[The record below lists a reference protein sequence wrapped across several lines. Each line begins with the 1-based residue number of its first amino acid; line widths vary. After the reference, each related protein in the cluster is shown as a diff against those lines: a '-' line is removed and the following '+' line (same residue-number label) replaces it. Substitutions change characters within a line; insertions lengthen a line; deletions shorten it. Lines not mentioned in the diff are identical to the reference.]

1 MTEPPGEAL
10 RMLIAAPPGLGVPE
24 AFPEKAAGLRIEG
37 GVGFNQEK
45 GVGAIPVERT
55 ACAMEG
61 GGAGVSAG
69 TQLCPY
75 CRVMLNK
82 TPAPRW
88 VSVLCPGS
96 EFAVRGT
103 WQGVGPQAV
112 MPPARLFHSWAVST
126 GVGGL

>member
-75 CRVMLNK
+75 CHVMLNK
-82 TPAPRW
+82 LLHPVGSRF
-88 VSVLCPGS
+88 SVLGANLQSEAPG
-96 EFAVRGT
+96 RGSALR
-103 WQGVGPQAV
+103 Q
-112 MPPARLFHSWAVST
+112 
-126 GVGGL
+126 